1 MEINVRKTGN
11 VVVVTPVGDVNAH
24 SAPELDAKLDEL
36 IGQGEQ
42 NYVLDL
48 GDVPFMDSSGLGI
61 MVKIFKRIRIGDGD
75 VKLASPTPAIMNI
88 LRLTRLE
95 RVFDIYEEQEAA
107 VTSFGQD

>member
-11 VVVVTPVGDVNAH
+11 VIVVTPVGQVNAH
-24 SAPELDAKLDEL
+24 SAPELDATLDEL
-36 IGQGEQ
+36 IRQGEQ
-42 NYVLDL
+42 NFVVDL
-48 GDVPFMDSSGLGI
+48 GDVPFMDSSGLGT
-61 MVKIFKRIRIGDGD
+61 MVKMFKRIRIGEGD
-75 VKLASPTPAIMNI
+75 VKLAAPTPAVMNI

>member
-11 VVVVTPVGDVNAH
+11 VIVVTPVGHVNAH

-36 IGQGEQ
+36 IRQGEQ

-48 GDVPFMDSSGLGI
+48 GDVPFMDSSGLGT
-61 MVKIFKRIRIGDGD
+61 MVKMFKRIRIGDGD
-75 VKLASPTPAIMNI
+75 VKLASPTPAVMNI

-95 RVFDIYEEQEAA
+95 RVFDTYEEQKAA
-107 VTSFGQD
+107 VASFGQV